1 MVAKFPGKMILPI
14 TATNSSNI
22 GYFPLNVT
30 SPVMLAVSGTEY
42 TSECLRRGEPTLC
55 KALSFSLMSFLPV
68 KVFNSGLILLEKLE
82 NARNLSLSD

>member
-1 MVAKFPGKMILPI
+1 MVAKFPGKMIVLI

-42 TSECLRRGEPTLC
+42 TSECLRRGGQ
-55 KALSFSLMSFLPV
+55 KFFHSL
-68 KVFNSGLILLEKLE
+68 
-82 NARNLSLSD
+82 